1 MMISVCKWSVLHT
14 SESLEVNAFD
24 GFEQRLKAKSSWFV
38 GERAERDPDGSTQTS
53 QEVMILQEKAFKMT
67 E

>member
-24 GFEQRLKAKSSWFV
+24 GFEQRLKAKSSWFL
-38 GERAERDPDGSTQTS
+38 GERAERDPDGTQTS